1 MNICIYS
8 SYAWIKIAN
17 NYGSI
22 LQYFALQTYLEK
34 QGHQVYWLR
43 FKPKEKV
50 TLKYKIA
57 NLLLKRKDRNR
68 TYKHQNPKDFQ
79 EFENKYLHETPYE
92 YTSYS
97 QLKNNPPK
105 ADAYITGSDQVWAGL
120 SAERYLA
127 FAPKGT
133 KTLSYA
139 ASFGSPKQGFLNKIL
154 FTWRLK
160 NIDYISVREKVGI
173 DYCKTF
179 GRNDAVYVCDPS
191 LLLEKTDY
199 EKFINNKKN
208 IKKPYI
214 FSYWVN
220 PIQSLEHISWTKIT
234 NYANKAKLDIVI
246 TAIQG
251 AEFSFNKEKIISPN
265 PLEWLQLIH
274 DAQYVITSS
283 FHGVAFSI
291 VMKVPFLIIPQK
303 GNSSAENLRFYDLL
317 DNLGLTERIY
327 DHSKP
332 IDLQLEKSINWNEVE
347 SKINVLKE
355 VSFNFLKKSLTKQ
368 WL

>member
-1 MNICIYS
+1 M
-8 SYAWIKIAN
+8 
-17 NYGSI
+17 
-22 LQYFALQTYLEK
+22 QQVLE
-34 QGHQVYWLR
+34 V
-43 FKPKEKV
+43 P
-50 TLKYKIA
+50 
-57 NLLLKRKDRNR
+57 
-68 TYKHQNPKDFQ
+68 
-79 EFENKYLHETPYE
+79 
-92 YTSYS
+92 
-97 QLKNNPPK
+97 
-105 ADAYITGSDQVWAGL
+105 
-120 SAERYLA
+120 
-127 FAPKGT
+127 
-133 KTLSYA
+133 
-139 ASFGSPKQGFLNKIL
+139 NKIL

-191 LLLEKTDY
+191 LLLEKRDY

-208 IKKPYI
+208 IRKPYI

-234 NYANKAKLDIVI
+234 NYANKTKLDIVI

-291 VMKVPFLIIPQK
+291 VMKVPFLVIPQK

-355 VSFNFLKKSLTKQ
+355 VSFNFLKKSLTK
-368 WL
+368 

>member
-1 MNICIYS
+1 MLMNICIYS

-34 QGHQVYWLR
+34 QGHQVCWLR
-43 FKPKEKV
+43 FNPKDKI

-68 TYKHQNPKDFQ
+68 AYKHQNPKGFQ
-79 EFENKYLHETPYE
+79 DFENKYLHETPCE
-92 YTSYS
+92 YTSYK
-97 QLKNNPPK
+97 QLKNNPPQ

-120 SAERYLA
+120 SAERYLS
-127 FAPKGT
+127 FAPKNS

-139 ASFGSPKQGFLNKIL
+139 ASFGSPKQGVLNKIL

-160 NIDYISVREKVGI
+160 NINYISVREKVGI

-179 GRNDAVYVCDPS
+179 GRNDAVCVCDPS
-191 LLLEKTDY
+191 LLLEKSDY
-199 EKFINNKKN
+199 EKFLSKEKSIR
-208 IKKPYI
+208 KPYI

-220 PIQSLEHISWTKIT
+220 PIQSLDHISWQKIID
-234 NYANKAKLDIVI
+234 YADKSDLDMAVS
-246 TAIQG
+246 AIQG
-251 AEFSFNKEKIISPN
+251 AEFSFKKEKILSPY

-283 FHGVAFSI
+283 FHGVTFSI
-291 VMKVPFLIIPQK
+291 IMRVPFLVIPQK

-317 DNLGLTERIY
+317 NHLGLTERIY
-327 DHSKP
+327 DSNQP
-332 IDLQLEKSINWNEVE
+332 FDLQLEKAINWNEVE
-347 SKINVLKE
+347 KRVNTLREISFKFLKE
-355 VSFNFLKKSLTKQ
+355 SLTK
-368 WL
+368 